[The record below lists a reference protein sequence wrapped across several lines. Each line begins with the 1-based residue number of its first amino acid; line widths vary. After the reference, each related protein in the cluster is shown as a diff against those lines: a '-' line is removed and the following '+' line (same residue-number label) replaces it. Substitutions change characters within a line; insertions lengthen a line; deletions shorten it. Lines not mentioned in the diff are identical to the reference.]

1 MKRVIFFA
9 IILMMPAPVTF
20 AQKAGSPTATT
31 ISFYRALKEKHYVE
45 GFRHSIY
52 RNAIEGLSPAE
63 LQDLEP
69 DFAQT
74 FSSIPDKIEPKGEQI
89 TGDTATVFLQ
99 FDGVA
104 EPQTV
109 ALIRV
114 SGEWLVGDQESLAL
128 IKSQGRAYFFNTR
141 MLVNEDETVE
151 MLQRMI
157 GAEVIYSNK
166 FQGRNAPLAE
176 LIRLGGVP
184 KDLENNGES
193 NGYRFTLT
201 LSADQSTFSAT
212 AVPVAYG
219 KTGRLSFYADL
230 HGIHAQDLKGQPANA
245 QSPVYQMK

>member
-1 MKRVIFFA
+1 MKRFA
-9 IILMMPAPVTF
+9 IPAITLMMLASAIF
-20 AQKAGSPTATT
+20 AQKSGSPSATT
-31 ISFYRALKEKHYVE
+31 ISFYRALKERHYVE

-52 RNAIEGLSPAE
+52 RMAVEGLSTAE

-74 FSSIPDKIEPKGEQI
+74 FSAIPDKIEPKGEQI
-89 TGDTATVFLQ
+89 TGDTATVFLM
-99 FDGVA
+99 FEGVK

-114 SGEWLVGDQESLAL
+114 NGEWLVGDQESLAV
-128 IKSQGRAYFFNTR
+128 IKAQGRAYFFNTR

-157 GAEVIYSNK
+157 GAEVLYANK
-166 FQGRNAPLAE
+166 FKGRNATFAE
-176 LIRLGGVP
+176 LVRLGGVP
-184 KDLENNGES
+184 KDMENGES

-201 LSADQSTFSAT
+201 LSEDQTTFFVT
-212 AVPVAYG
+212 AVPVAYA

-230 HGIHAQDLKGQPANA
+230 NGLHAQDLKGQPANGL
-245 QSPVYQMK
+245 SPVYQMK